1 MCAGRDH
8 CGFCRDNDENFARML
23 IEKVH
28 IKVLPRH
35 YLSRETG
42 GGQSGGNHVRI
53 AMVADMAQCEEDVMY
68 LKKNLILTQ

>member
-1 MCAGRDH
+1 M
-8 CGFCRDNDENFARML
+8 
-23 IEKVH
+23 EKVH
-28 IKVLPRH
+28 IKVLPEH

-68 LKKNLILTQ
+68 LKKFNPHSIKSLLNRRLFIACSI